1 MAYLQLATSAAVV
14 DVDVAD
20 VDARYDSDYIVDSTA
35 LTTYKANKKLEKQT
49 FIVGQAQLWLINPF
63 IVKWSHR

>member
-20 VDARYDSDYIVDSTA
+20 VDARYDSIILSILPLLRPTRQ
-35 LTTYKANKKLEKQT
+35 TKNWRNKHLLSVKLNY
-49 FIVGQAQLWLINPF
+49 G
-63 IVKWSHR
+63 